1 MSQELEGGVVRGG
14 TSLEATQD
22 WPPQSLVENWEK
34 QES

>member
-1 MSQELEGGVVRGG
+1 MSEELEGGVVRGR
-14 TSLEATQD
+14 TTATQD